1 MLEARG
7 LFKSF
12 GKIAA
17 VRGVSFTARD
27 GQITGLLG
35 PNGAGKSTTLRM
47 LYTVLKPDAGDAFID
62 GKSVTADPLAARRA
76 IGVLSH
82 GAGVYNNL
90 TARENIA
97 YFGELHGMSRAERAA
112 RAAELIEMLEMQP
125 FADRL
130 AKGFSQGQKLKT
142 ALARALV
149 HRPRNVLLDEPTNGL
164 DVMAVRNLRK
174 LLGQLRDAG
183 HCVLFSSHV
192 MQEVEQLCDEVVVI
206 NGGQVVAAG
215 ALADIR
221 AMPPTASSKTPSWA
235 SCTATTVEPNEPARH
250 LGGIPQG
257 VPREPARQ
265 AHACCRRWCS
275 GRSSAPSWSRGWC
288 NSASRTRRRSPTRT
302 SRGGVAFGECAQPHR
317 LPERARRRHRE
328 GGSRRGRR
336 TPGRR
341 HADAQDHP
349 GDSRGFR
356 RAAAGGRSRRR

>member
-1 MLEARG
+1 

-17 VRGVSFTARD
+17 VRGVSFAALD

-47 LYTVLKPDAGDAFID
+47 LYTVLKADQGDAFID
-62 GKSVTADPLAARRA
+62 GTSVTADPLAARRS

-90 TARENIA
+90 TARENIT
-97 YFGELHGMSRAERAA
+97 YFGELHGLERADRDA

-149 HRPRNVLLDEPTNGL
+149 HRPRNLLLDEPTNGL

-174 LLGQLRDAG
+174 LLGQLSDAG

-192 MQEVEQLCDEVVVI
+192 MQEVEHLCDEVVVI

-215 ALADIR
+215 TLADIR
-221 AMPPTASSKTPSWA
+221 ARVANS
-235 SCTATTVEPNEPARH
+235 H
-250 LGGIPQG
+250 L
-257 VPREPARQ
+257 ED
-265 AHACCRRWCS
+265 
-275 GRSSAPSWSRGWC
+275 
-288 NSASRTRRRSPTRT
+288 
-302 SRGGVAFGECAQPHR
+302 AFVS
-317 LPERARRRHRE
+317 L
-328 GGSRRGRR
+328 
-336 TPGRR
+336 T
-341 HADAQDHP
+341 D
-349 GDSRGFR
+349 GDSGE
-356 RAAAGGRSRRR
+356 SK

>member
-1 MLEARG
+1 MLEARS

-12 GKIAA
+12 GSVAA
-17 VRGVSFTARD
+17 VRGVSFTARN

-47 LYTVLKPDAGDAFID
+47 LYTVLKPDAGDALID
-62 GKSVTADPLAARRA
+62 GGSVIGDPLAARRA

-90 TARENIA
+90 TARENIL
-97 YFGELHGMSRAERAA
+97 YFGELHGLATAERET
-112 RAAELIEMLEMQP
+112 RAAELIEQLEMQE

-206 NGGQVVAAG
+206 AGGEVVAAG

-221 AMPPTASSKTPSWA
+221 ARAGNA
-235 SCTATTVEPNEPARH
+235 QLEDAFVH
-250 LGGIPQG
+250 LMGGDD
-257 VPREPARQ
+257 RK
-265 AHACCRRWCS
+265 
-275 GRSSAPSWSRGWC
+275 
-288 NSASRTRRRSPTRT
+288 NN
-302 SRGGVAFGECAQPHR
+302 GE
-317 LPERARRRHRE
+317 
-328 GGSRRGRR
+328 
-336 TPGRR
+336 
-341 HADAQDHP
+341 
-349 GDSRGFR
+349 
-356 RAAAGGRSRRR
+356 AGKS

>member
-17 VRGVSFTARD
+17 VRGVSFAARD

-47 LYTVLKPDAGDAFID
+47 LYTVLKPDQGDAFID
-62 GKSVTADPLAARRA
+62 GTSVTADPLAARRS

-90 TARENIA
+90 TARENIT
-97 YFGELHGMSRAERAA
+97 YFGELHGMERADRDA

-125 FADRL
+125 FADRR

-149 HRPRNVLLDEPTNGL
+149 HRPRNLLLDEPTNGL

-192 MQEVEQLCDEVVVI
+192 MQEVEHLCDEVVVI

-215 ALADIR
+215 SLADIR
-221 AMPPTASSKTPSWA
+221 ARVANSHLEDAFVSLTDGDGGESK
-235 SCTATTVEPNEPARH
+235 
-250 LGGIPQG
+250 
-257 VPREPARQ
+257 
-265 AHACCRRWCS
+265 
-275 GRSSAPSWSRGWC
+275 
-288 NSASRTRRRSPTRT
+288 
-302 SRGGVAFGECAQPHR
+302 
-317 LPERARRRHRE
+317 
-328 GGSRRGRR
+328 
-336 TPGRR
+336 
-341 HADAQDHP
+341 
-349 GDSRGFR
+349 
-356 RAAAGGRSRRR
+356 